1 MILNV
6 SFIGSVQS
14 VMANCRHKHRD
25 CGHCATG
32 AAQTGA
38 RCPVSTP
45 PLAAAAS
52 LIWVGFFI
60 IIIAVSLSRPQL
72 KCSLGHKVTSIKAF
86 AEASKVFQR
95 SYEQISNKIQLYA
108 GFCPV
113 CTGVVFWSGSVRL
126 CSAPGLAPQLPSP
139 RTRTMELTNL
149 ISKSSPMPQLHTSWK
164 HSSKYLQT
172 DKETLHWQATVIHYR
187 G

>member
-95 SYEQISNKIQLYA
+95 SYEQISKKIQLCRVLPSMYWCSILVWECEA
-108 GFCPV
+108 VLGSGFSS
-113 CTGVVFWSGSVRL
+113 T
-126 CSAPGLAPQLPSP
+126 APLAPDPD
-139 RTRTMELTNL
+139 
-149 ISKSSPMPQLHTSWK
+149 HGA
-164 HSSKYLQT
+164 
-172 DKETLHWQATVIHYR
+172 D
-187 G
+187 